1 MSSYEPMSVR
11 RRQLIDAAVR
21 VVTRDGVAKAT
32 TRRIAD
38 EAGINLGTVHYVF
51 GSKERLLAAV
61 CLDAHESEGALETA
75 RHLPEGCG
83 VRLCFRAVIEGFLH
97 SLHTQTDLAIAQ
109 YEVLLW
115 ARRSDEDGAMARG
128 VYEQYLGSIAD
139 LFRRSA
145 AADEQHLDPSL
156 LARYAFM
163 IVDGMYL
170 QHITVGTSIFPS
182 ELSGLTEAMVTFA
195 TSQSGVVGA
204 APQT

>member
-1 MSSYEPMSVR
+1 MSSSYESMAVR

-38 EAGINLGTVHYVF
+38 EAGVNLGMVHYVF
-51 GSKERLLAAV
+51 GSKEKLLAAV
-61 CLDAHESEGALETA
+61 CLDAHESEGALDTA
-75 RHLPEGCG
+75 KSLPPECG
-83 VRLCFRAVIEGFLH
+83 VRVCFRAVIEGFLH

-109 YEVLLW
+109 YEVLFW
-115 ARRSDEDGAMARG
+115 VRRSDGEGAMARA
-128 VYEQYLGSIAD
+128 VYDEYLRTLTD

-145 AADEQHLDPSL
+145 APNEQHLDPSV

-170 QHITVGTSIFPS
+170 QHITVGTSIFPA
-182 ELSGLTEAMVTFA
+182 ELAPLTEAMTTFA
-195 TSQSGVVGA
+195 TSLSGVSSPAV
-204 APQT
+204 